1 MTTRALQRYLQRHA
15 WPQAEQLASAVTR
28 RYRNTVVIPMY
39 DEPADCLARVLR
51 HHQRSHTLVVA
62 VINAPADAPALQ
74 RRRTLALLEQGLQ
87 ASPVDV
93 LPVDCVSHPLDPKAG
108 VGLAR
113 KIGTDIAVALF
124 LQGKLDSP
132 WLYQT
137 DADAVLPGDYFD
149 QPLPDR
155 GAVVFGHTH
164 HSDDP
169 QLAFAARLYDLH
181 MNYYT
186 LALARAG
193 SSFAYPTLGST
204 IAVHAHSYASVHGYP
219 KRNAAEDFY
228 LLNKVAKVHGVKYVA
243 NVNVAVQAR
252 LSARV
257 PFGTGPALRD
267 IHGGLHN
274 DPSGESYL
282 SYNPKSFELLAEAL
296 NYLDAFADHPVDVH
310 TACVGSRVAVET
322 LLQVLR
328 FDRVQDAISHK
339 YPSGERRRQVV
350 HQWFDAGKTMRF
362 IHAARRYHPDQPL
375 LASVRSLPET
385 LRLQLQEPSKM

>member
-1 MTTRALQRYLQRHA
+1 MTTRYLQRHA
-15 WPQAEQLASAVTR
+15 WPQAEQLARDVTK

-39 DEPADCLARVLR
+39 DERADCLARVFR
-51 HHQRSHTLVVA
+51 HHQRADTLAIA
-62 VINAPADAPALQ
+62 VINAPTDAPAPR

-87 ASPVDV
+87 ASPIDV
-93 LPVDCVSHPLDPKAG
+93 LPVDCVSSPLDPNAG

-124 LQGKLDSP
+124 LQGKLEVP

-137 DADAVLPGDYFD
+137 DADAELPGDYFD
-149 QPLPDR
+149 HPLPDK

-186 LALARAG
+186 LSLARAG

-204 IAVHAHSYASVHGYP
+204 IAVHAHSYVSVHGYP

-228 LLNKVAKVHGVKYVA
+228 LLNKVAKVHGVKYIA
-243 NVNVAVQAR
+243 NVNVALQAR

-267 IHGGLHN
+267 IYAGLHD
-274 DPSGESYL
+274 DPSGEFYL
-282 SYNPKSFELLAEAL
+282 SYNPKSFALLADAL
-296 NYLDAFADHPVDVH
+296 NYLDAFAENPVEAH
-310 TACVGSRVAVET
+310 AACTGSRDAVET
-322 LLQVLR
+322 LLQILR

-339 YPSGERRRQVV
+339 YPSWERRRQVV

-375 LASVRSLPET
+375 LASVRGLPET